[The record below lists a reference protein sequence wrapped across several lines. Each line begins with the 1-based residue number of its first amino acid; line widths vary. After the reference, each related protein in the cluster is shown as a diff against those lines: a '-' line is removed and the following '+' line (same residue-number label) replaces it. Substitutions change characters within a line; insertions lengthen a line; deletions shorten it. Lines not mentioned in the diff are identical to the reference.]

1 MAITAECTTCGR
13 KYQAPDAM
21 AGKRVRCKQ
30 CGNIFQVPQADIDSG
45 PDLNAIAELAEL
57 EKSFHAIDASMTSG
71 GSGMA
76 RAAPGEPFTDAESPP
91 VAPLRTGRTN
101 VRFKFAYAKELDYW
115 TPIVLTVGS
124 LLWLGYQS
132 LTRSETP
139 VLWIKLARLAI
150 LILAYSLLIAPLS
163 LAMIR
168 AAGRRYRFQ
177 MPIADRW
184 RAFATYLPAWAI
196 GVVMWLVGDGQ
207 LIALV
212 LGCLAGVAISTAA
225 LWLLFRLQPYEI
237 APTALFASIGFFLGL
252 GIAGIVMWGLN
263 TLALNIVVATKRPDV
278 VPASP
283 IAQGM
288 AWISQEQQKQL
299 LAARQPR
306 TIRPAPT
313 NNTSLPPTTEP
324 QTPTPPSPSPTEPPI
339 SSSPL
344 VKLSKAAPIP
354 PAFDEVIRPL
364 TDSPYIAVRRQ
375 VDGNMQIDLWDTR
388 TWEHDGQARFAASSE
403 PGGNKYVLS
412 PDGVYLARIA
422 TFPRLSVQ
430 VWSFVDQRVAKVLY
444 LDNAL
449 GWPELVGF
457 AGTDRLLIRWQR
469 SDACTLQ
476 VVQMFSDQPA
486 RLIATPFFETIGNTL
501 AVSPDGMLA
510 AITAKV
516 QNIPTVLVYNLETGR
531 QINSAAIT
539 SLDPRWPLTPT
550 GMAFSFDNTRLAIL
564 FEQSGNALLLCYQ
577 IQPSSQNAQLVA
589 EHVYPAGVMPGL
601 DTHNFT
607 GNALAWLPDNSGW
620 LIYGQGVF
628 GPNTGRLVEDLKLPK
643 VQISRVVTPD
653 IVQVVADAAPGSGQK
668 QIALL
673 RLDMQKVS
681 SMVREIDRK

>member
-1 MAITAECTTCGR
+1 
-13 KYQAPDAM
+13 
-21 AGKRVRCKQ
+21 
-30 CGNIFQVPQADIDSG
+30 
-45 PDLNAIAELAEL
+45 
-57 EKSFHAIDASMTSG
+57 
-71 GSGMA
+71 
-76 RAAPGEPFTDAESPP
+76 
-91 VAPLRTGRTN
+91 
-101 VRFKFAYAKELDYW
+101 
-115 TPIVLTVGS
+115 
-124 LLWLGYQS
+124 
-132 LTRSETP
+132 
-139 VLWIKLARLAI
+139 
-150 LILAYSLLIAPLS
+150 
-163 LAMIR
+163 
-168 AAGRRYRFQ
+168 
-177 MPIADRW
+177 
-184 RAFATYLPAWAI
+184 
-196 GVVMWLVGDGQ
+196 
-207 LIALV
+207 
-212 LGCLAGVAISTAA
+212 
-225 LWLLFRLQPYEI
+225 
-237 APTALFASIGFFLGL
+237 
-252 GIAGIVMWGLN
+252 
-263 TLALNIVVATKRPDV
+263 
-278 VPASP
+278 
-283 IAQGM
+283 
-288 AWISQEQQKQL
+288 
-299 LAARQPR
+299 
-306 TIRPAPT
+306 
-313 NNTSLPPTTEP
+313 
-324 QTPTPPSPSPTEPPI
+324 
-339 SSSPL
+339 

-476 VVQMFSDQPA
+476 LVQMFSEQPS

-501 AVSPDGMLA
+501 AVSPDGTLA

-516 QNIPTVLVYNLETGR
+516 QNIPTVLVYNMETGR
-531 QINSAAIT
+531 QISSAAIT
-539 SLDPRWPLTPT
+539 SLDPRWPVAPT
-550 GMAFSFDNTRLAIL
+550 GMAFSFDDARLAIL

-577 IQPSSQNAQLVA
+577 ILPSSQTAQLVA

-607 GNALAWLPDNSGW
+607 GSALAWLPDNSGW

-653 IVQVVADAAPGSGQK
+653 IVQVVADAPPGSGQQ